1 MTTMT
6 PDQPNRNR
14 GKNSGDDQLFAT
26 SKQQSSLRE
35 ALRDM
40 HYLLSRDFPPASS
53 LALVGNRYR
62 LNKRQQL
69 ALQGMSA
76 AEADIQN
83 RKSRQLSSSQLR
95 GETVWLD
102 GFNILILLE
111 TLFSGGYVFKGLDGC
126 YRDISSVHGTYK
138 RVNQTEDA
146 LIRVGNTLKQLE
158 TAKVIW
164 IFDSPVSNS
173 GRLKTFCYEL
183 AAQHNFPWDIHLEN
197 SPDKFLVQN
206 NRTTITSDA
215 WVLNNCSLWF
225 NLGAHIIGSLQASG
239 EVFDNLV
246 ALAE

>member
-1 MTTMT
+1 MTTT
-6 PDQPNRNR
+6 PDLPHRNR
-14 GKNSGDDQLFAT
+14 GKNSGDDQLFAS
-26 SKQQSSLRE
+26 SKEQHNLRE
-35 ALRDM
+35 ALLDM
-40 HYLLSRDFPPASS
+40 HYLFSRDFPPASS

-76 AEADIQN
+76 AEADIQS
-83 RKSRQLSSSQLR
+83 RKGRQLSSAQLR

-126 YRDISSVHGTYK
+126 FRDISSVHGTYK

-146 LIRVGNTLKQLE
+146 LLRVGNVLKQLE
-158 TAKVIW
+158 VARVIW

-173 GRLKTFCYEL
+173 GRLKTFCYEI
-183 AAQHNFPWDIHLEN
+183 ATQYNFSWDIHLEN
-197 SPDKFLVQN
+197 APDKFLIEN
-206 NRTTITSDA
+206 NRTVVTSDA

-225 NLGAHIIGSLQASG
+225 NLGAYIIESLQVSG
-239 EVFDNLV
+239 QGFDNVVDLTV
-246 ALAE
+246 